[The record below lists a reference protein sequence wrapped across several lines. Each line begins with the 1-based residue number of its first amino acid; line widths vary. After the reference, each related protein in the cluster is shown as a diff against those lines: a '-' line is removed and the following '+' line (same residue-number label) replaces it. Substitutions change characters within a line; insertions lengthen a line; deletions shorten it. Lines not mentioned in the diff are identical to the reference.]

1 MNNRQKIWLWL
12 SAAVSLI
19 VGFILV
25 MSDSGAG
32 WFLIIMGMIY
42 IGVST
47 RIGQSRAMSA
57 PRVARWGLIGSLLL
71 ALTAVILGTI
81 VLVK

>member
-1 MNNRQKIWLWL
+1 MNNRQKIWLWV

-19 VGFILV
+19 IGIIIV
-25 MSDSGAG
+25 MNDSRAG
-32 WFLIIMGMIY
+32 WFLIIMGIVY

-47 RIGQSRAMSA
+47 RTGQSRAMST

-71 ALTAVILGTI
+71 VLTAVIIGTI
-81 VLVK
+81 VLAK

>member
-1 MNNRQKIWLWL
+1 MNNRQKIWLWV

-25 MSDSGAG
+25 MSDSAAG
-32 WFLIIMGMIY
+32 WFLIIMGIIY

-47 RIGQSRAMSA
+47 RIGQSRAISN

-71 ALTAVILGTI
+71 VLMAVILGAI